1 MYALQGGFVP
11 RIQCIGWMLLLVMSA
26 HASAQPPAAVPD
38 DTTLYASPT
47 RKDRIG
53 RILAPVMINGR
64 GPFRL
69 IVDTGASYSTVSP
82 QLVQTL
88 GLQPSEDAPFLV
100 NGITGSARVPSVLID
115 HLQAGDLN
123 FYSVRLPVIWA
134 PVMAGADGILG
145 AAGLKEERIMV
156 NFSRNRVTISRA
168 PRALAPRG
176 FQRVHATLMSNGL
189 LTVEVRVGGVRARAV
204 IDTGADR
211 SLGNQALRDALRHWQ
226 NARKAP
232 QFTDVFG
239 TTTDIQQGELGLA
252 PMITV
257 GPLKMIDVDLI
268 YGDFHIFEVWK
279 MRDEP
284 ALILGMDVLGSVS
297 ELGIDFRNQEL
308 YFGGAYLGVGDATE
322 VQCAR
327 SDEFNCQG

>member
-1 MYALQGGFVP
+1 
-11 RIQCIGWMLLLVMSA
+11 
-26 HASAQPPAAVPD
+26 
-38 DTTLYASPT
+38 
-47 RKDRIG
+47 
-53 RILAPVMINGR
+53 
-64 GPFRL
+64 
-69 IVDTGASYSTVSP
+69 
-82 QLVQTL
+82 
-88 GLQPSEDAPFLV
+88 
-100 NGITGSARVPSVLID
+100 
-115 HLQAGDLN
+115 
-123 FYSVRLPVIWA
+123 
-134 PVMAGADGILG
+134 MAGADGILG

-156 NFSRNRVTISRA
+156 DFARNRVTISRA
-168 PRALAPRG
+168 PRGLAPRS
-176 FQRVHATLMSNGL
+176 FQRVHADLTSNGL

-232 QFTDVFG
+232 QFTDVYG
-239 TTTDIQQGELGLA
+239 TTADIQQGELGLA
-252 PMITV
+252 PIITV

-279 MRDEP
+279 MRDAP

-297 ELGIDFRNQEL
+297 ALGIDFRNQEL
-308 YFGGAYLGVGDATE
+308 YFGGAYLGVGDATV

>member
-1 MYALQGGFVP
+1 
-11 RIQCIGWMLLLVMSA
+11 MLLLVMSA
-26 HASAQPPAAVPD
+26 QASEPPPAVPPG
-38 DTTLYASPT
+38 DTLLFASPT

-82 QLVQTL
+82 QLAETL
-88 GLQPSEDAPFLV
+88 GLQSNDDLPFLV
-100 NGITGSARVPSVLID
+100 NGITGSARVPSVPID
-115 HLQAGDLN
+115 LLQAGDLS
-123 FYSVRLPVIWA
+123 FRSIRLPVVWA

-156 NFSRNRVTISRA
+156 EFLHNRVTISRSQ
-168 PRALAPRG
+168 RGMAPRG
-176 FQRVHATLMSNGL
+176 FQRVHATLTSNGL
-189 LTVEVRVGGVRARAV
+189 LTVEVRVGGIRARAV
-204 IDTGADR
+204 VDTGADR

-232 QFTDVFG
+232 QFTDVYG

-252 PMITV
+252 PTITV
-257 GPLKMIDVDLI
+257 GPLKLIDVSLI

-279 MRDEP
+279 MREQP
-284 ALILGMDVLGSVS
+284 ALILGMDVLGSVNS
-297 ELGIDFRNQEL
+297 LGIDFRNQEL
-308 YFGGAYLGVGDATE
+308 YFGGAFLGVGDTATP
-322 VQCAR
+322 QCLEAP
-327 SDEFNCQG
+327 SCQG

>member
-1 MYALQGGFVP
+1 VL
-11 RIQCIGWMLLLVMSA
+11 RIQRIGWMLLLVMSA
-26 HASAQPPAAVPD
+26 AQAGEKQPAPPPD

-53 RILAPVMINGR
+53 RVLAPVMINGR

-82 QLVQTL
+82 QLAQTL
-88 GLQPSEDAPFLV
+88 GLEPNDDLPFLV
-100 NGITGSARVPSVLID
+100 NGITGSARVPSVFIN
-115 HLQAGDLN
+115 HMQAGDLS
-123 FYSVRLPVIWA
+123 FRSIRLPVIWA

-145 AAGLKEERIMV
+145 AAGLKETRIMIE
-156 NFSRNRVTISRA
+156 FLRNRVTISRA
-168 PRALAPRG
+168 PHGLAPRG
-176 FQRVHATLMSNGL
+176 FQRVHTDVMSNGL
-189 LTVEVRVGGVRARAV
+189 MTIEVRVGGVRARAV

-226 NARKAP
+226 SARIAP
-232 QFTDVFG
+232 QFTDVYG
-239 TTTDIQQGELGLA
+239 TTTDIARGELGMA
-252 PMITV
+252 PTITV

-297 ELGIDFRNQEL
+297 SLGIDFLNREL
-308 YFGGAYLGVGDATE
+308 YFEGAYLGVGDVIE
-322 VQCAR
+322 LQCGVSAGR
-327 SDEFNCQG
+327 EPQDCQG